1 MCGFS
6 YCVSP
11 NNFPLRD
18 FILKII
24 LGIGVEVSFFCNFF
38 LLCMGIGLPSRAD
51 VSLYLI

>member
-1 MCGFS
+1 MGSFNQCT
-6 YCVSP
+6 SP

-18 FILKII
+18 FILKIF

-38 LLCMGIGLPSRAD
+38 LLCMVLGLPSRAE